1 MLADAGNACTCIGWA
16 LAHRDLHPAPVRCA
30 HYCAASANPPV
41 MRQSA
46 ALSTHTKDF
55 AMKLA
60 RLRRRRNRLRRD
72 LRTRGKL

>member
-1 MLADAGNACTCIGWA
+1 ML
-16 LAHRDLHPAPVRCA
+16 PA
-30 HYCAASANPPV
+30 

-46 ALSTHTKDF
+46 ALSTPTEDP

>member
-1 MLADAGNACTCIGWA
+1 MACT
-16 LAHRDLHPAPVRCA
+16 PARSTRA
-30 HYCAASANPPV
+30 QNRSASANAPA

-46 ALSTHTKDF
+46 PLSTQTKDP

>member
-1 MLADAGNACTCIGWA
+1 
-16 LAHRDLHPAPVRCA
+16 
-30 HYCAASANPPV
+30 

-46 ALSTHTKDF
+46 ILSTLTKDI

>member
-1 MLADAGNACTCIGWA
+1 MNRHRVGPPTMAC
-16 LAHRDLHPAPVRCA
+16 APPRSTRA
-30 HYCAASANPPV
+30 QNCAASANPPV

-46 ALSTHTKDF
+46 ILSTHTKDI

>member
-1 MLADAGNACTCIGWA
+1 MTGS
-16 LAHRDLHPAPVRCA
+16 PVGSTGPQK
-30 HYCAASANPPV
+30 CAASAVLPA

-46 ALSTHTKDF
+46 ALSTPTKDP